1 MKRSMARRSFRL
13 HPVLLYD
20 VSRRRVPFRFPCDG
34 SSSLWGL
41 ASIPTSDSSA
51 FGVCVSWSVSLDQHV
66 RGDRDVDVYAVECDD
81 VSASPRAWRHS
92 GNWRE

>member
-34 SSSLWGL
+34 STSLWGL

-66 RGDRDVDVYAVECDD
+66 RGDPDVYGMECDD
-81 VSASPRAWRHS
+81 VSAAEGRAGRL
-92 GNWRE
+92 GV